1 MKPFK
6 VVAPYGPAGVSH
18 AAEAAPY
25 NPIPR
30 DPTAGPCEEFYEA
43 V

>member
-18 AAEAAPY
+18 AAEATY

-30 DPTAGPCEEFYEA
+30 DPTAGPYEEFHEA